1 MAMADTLIPLRSAQ
15 LAAMIDPHGAQLSV
29 LQDAAGR
36 DLLWN
41 GDPAIWA
48 GRAPLLFPIVGAL
61 AGGKYRLGTHEY
73 ALPRHGFA
81 RGSRFALRDSDA
93 AHATFLLAASDAS
106 RAVYPFEFEL
116 SVRYALEGATL
127 EVRTELH
134 NPGGAPLPA
143 SFGHHP
149 AFRWPL
155 PYGEARDAHRV
166 EFEQDE
172 PDPVRRLDAQGLLR
186 PAGEP
191 TPVRGRQLTPT
202 DAMFEPDVLILD
214 AVRSRSLTFGVAG
227 RPRIRLDF
235 PDSPYLGVWTKP
247 KAPFLCIEPW
257 HGIADPAGFSGDFT
271 AKPGVFIV
279 PPGTTRTM
287 TLSITL
293 TTS

>member
-1 MAMADTLIPLRSAQ
+1 MADTWIPLRSAQ
-15 LAAMIDPHGAQLSV
+15 LTAQIDPHGAQLSV
-29 LQDAAGR
+29 LQDASGR
-36 DLLWN
+36 DLLWD

-61 AGGKYRLGTHEY
+61 AGARYRLGGREY

-81 RGSRFALRDSDA
+81 RGSRFDLRKSDA
-93 AHATFLLAASDAS
+93 AHATFVLGADQAS

-116 SVRYALEGATL
+116 SVRYALRGATL
-127 EVRTELH
+127 EIRTELL
-134 NPGGAPLPA
+134 NPGSTGLPA

-155 PYGEARDAHRV
+155 PYGEPRDAHRV
-166 EFEQDE
+166 EFDRDE
-172 PDPVRRLDAQGLLR
+172 PDPVRRLDAQGLLK

-202 DAMFEPDVLILD
+202 DAMFEADVLILD
-214 AVRSRSLTFGVAG
+214 AVRSRSLTFGVPG
-227 RPRIRLDF
+227 RPRIRVDF
-235 PDSPYLGVWTKP
+235 PDSPYLGFWTKP
-247 KAPFLCIEPW
+247 QAPFLCIEPW
-257 HGIADPAGFSGDFT
+257 HGIADPAGFSGEFT

-279 PPGTTRTM
+279 PPGTTRSMTM
-287 TLSITL
+287 SISL